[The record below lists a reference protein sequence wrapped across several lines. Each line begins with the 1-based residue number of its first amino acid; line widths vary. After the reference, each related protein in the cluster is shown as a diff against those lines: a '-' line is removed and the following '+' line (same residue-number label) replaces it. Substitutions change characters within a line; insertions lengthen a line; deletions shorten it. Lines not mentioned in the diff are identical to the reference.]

1 MTTYLQLNQ
10 DELFYNVHSL
20 SSQDRIKNLQP
31 IDQANAFDC
40 LFFKNADDSHF
51 DDTRSNCCILSCENN
66 YQMLQTIENLLLD
79 HCPDVALV
87 SEEKHFLQMLEYKMS
102 LRNIVLNFTKNL
114 EDHLD
119 GLFLLYIID
128 LCIFWYDRK
137 FLLQLIKHPY
147 IYSSNAEIVD
157 NIENSYLRQLKTEKI
172 FAITKLLTN
181 TESEF
186 LSSIKKM
193 VFKLKNSTNFAVDHA
208 KCAKSL
214 SCQFSW

>member
-87 SEEKHFLQMLEYKMS
+87 SEEKHFLQKLEYKMS

-157 NIENSYLRQLKTEKI
+157 NIENSYVRQLKTEKN

-193 VFKLKNSTNFAVDHA
+193 VFKLKISTNFAVDHA
-208 KCAKSL
+208 K
-214 SCQFSW
+214 FSW